1 MCAAALEDC
10 CQKPAGNL
18 GSLHS
23 FSTES
28 NLQFG
33 LSSDKSQIKVSMFTL
48 LSGYSDFALLHAL
61 ITKKGIFPKN
71 CDAL

>member
-1 MCAAALEDC
+1 MCVAALEDC

-23 FSTES
+23 FSAES
-28 NLQFG
+28 E
-33 LSSDKSQIKVSMFTL
+33 SDKSQIKVSMFTL
-48 LSGYSDFALLHAL
+48 LSGDFALLHAL